1 MKFSKEIL
9 HTEKILKLNKF
20 IFSALRIAL
29 LWLILL
35 SIGYFAFV
43 YITHTPKT
51 RKLKA
56 ESDAMMSRF
65 NELRQEVADNQEKIT
80 LLQDR
85 NNNIYRAVYG
95 LDTMEQLPLNVKQ
108 PQEMFAYLK
117 NDRYKNM
124 ITETWLM
131 VDNLS
136 TKVVSNSFGL
146 DTIYVLAKEQS
157 SRINNIPSIWPIDRK
172 YLRSAIGSFGSR
184 FHPVLK
190 RRSFHDGVDLPANQG
205 TKVYA
210 TADGR
215 IKSANTGWDGG
226 YGNNILVDHG
236 YGYMTRYAHLSRIH
250 VVPGQRVKRGELIG
264 LSGNTGRSS
273 GAHLHYEVLYRRKPV
288 NPMNYFRR
296 SMTDQDFKKVL
307 DLVKETSYEE
317 L

>member
-65 NELRQEVADNQEKIT
+65 NELRQEVADNQEKIA

-307 DLVKETSYEE
+307 DMVKETSYEE

>member
-9 HTEKILKLNKF
+9 HTEKILKFNKF
-20 IFSALRIAL
+20 VFSALRIAL

-35 SIGYFAFV
+35 SIGYFIFV

-56 ESDAMMSRF
+56 ESDVMMSRF
-65 NELRQEVADNQEKIT
+65 NELRQEITDNQEKIN

-95 LDTMEQLPLNVKQ
+95 LDTMEQLPQNVKQ

-117 NDRYKNM
+117 SDRYKNM

-136 TKVVSNSFGL
+136 TEVVSNSMGL
-146 DTIYVLAKEQS
+146 DTIYTLAKEQS

-172 YLRSAIGSFGSR
+172 YLRSAIGSFGTR
-184 FHPVLK
+184 FHPVL
-190 RRSFHDGVDLPANQG
+190 RRTSFHDGVDLPCNQG

-215 IKSANTGWDGG
+215 VKATAMGWDGG
-226 YGNNILVDHG
+226 YGNNIVVDHG
-236 YGYMTRYAHLSRIH
+236 YGYMTRYAHLSRIN
-250 VVPGQRVKRGELIG
+250 VVPGQRVRRGEQIG

-273 GAHLHYEVLYRRKPV
+273 GAHLHYEVLYRRKTV

-307 DLVKETSYEE
+307 DMVKETSYEE

>member
-1 MKFSKEIL
+1 MKFTKEFL
-9 HTEKILKLNKF
+9 HTEKILKFNRF
-20 IFSALRIAL
+20 IFSVLRIAL

-35 SIGYFAFV
+35 SIGYFIFV
-43 YITHTPKT
+43 YIAHTPKT

-56 ESDAMMSRF
+56 ESDAMLSRF
-65 NELRQEVADNQEKIT
+65 NELRQEIADNQEKIM

-95 LDTMEQLPLNVKQ
+95 LDTMEQLPVNVKQ

-136 TKVVSNSFGL
+136 TEVVSNSIGL
-146 DTIYVLAKEQS
+146 DTIFTLAKEQS
-157 SRINNIPSIWPIDRK
+157 SRINNIPSIWPIERK
-172 YLRSAIGSFGSR
+172 YLRSAIGSFGTR
-184 FHPVLK
+184 FHPVL
-190 RRSFHDGVDLPANQG
+190 RRTSFHDGVDLPCNQG

-215 IKSANTGWDGG
+215 VKSANIGWDGG
-226 YGNNILVDHG
+226 YGNNIMIDHG
-236 YGYMTRYAHLSRIH
+236 YGYMTRYAHMSRIS
-250 VVPGQRVKRGELIG
+250 VVPGQRVRRGEVIG
-264 LSGNTGRSS
+264 YSGNTGRSS
-273 GAHLHYEVLYRRKPV
+273 GAHLHYEVLYRRKSV

-296 SMTDQDFKKVL
+296 SMTDADFKKVL
-307 DLVKETSYEE
+307 DMVKETSYEE